1 MRVNLVSVIL
11 STFVA
16 NVTVDWSML
25 GFGAHSAGSDVILQL
40 LKNETIGAKVC
51 KTSIKL
57 LNNSSLQVFFY
68 FVIWGCIKASTCVYI
83 IFIVVEG

>member
-25 GFGAHSAGSDVILQL
+25 GLGAHSAGSDVILQL

-51 KTSIKL
+51 
-57 LNNSSLQVFFY
+57 
-68 FVIWGCIKASTCVYI
+68 
-83 IFIVVEG
+83 IVTMN

>member
-25 GFGAHSAGSDVILQL
+25 GLGAHSAGSDVILQL
-40 LKNETIGAKVC
+40 LKNKTIGAKVTTMLC
-51 KTSIKL
+51 EHVSYMDGSLFHKI
-57 LNNSSLQVFFY
+57 NNSIFVF
-68 FVIWGCIKASTCVYI
+68 TNPLRNQ
-83 IFIVVEG
+83 